1 MKNISRLLDLIETLR
16 GENGCPW
23 DKKQTPA
30 SIARHLSEEVYE
42 LMDALESDDDDHVCD
57 ELGDVLFL
65 TLFVA
70 SFYKEAGSFDIEDA
84 AAASVAKMTR
94 RHPHIFGDVT
104 LETPEQVLKQWAKI
118 KQTEKKPGETDY
130 IADSVAMSMPS
141 LARAHRLSERVG
153 AAGFDWDDISGPME
167 KVKEE
172 WGEFCAE
179 LITNPSEQNAEE
191 NAEQNAEGGADGNT
205 DGGKTRIEKAREKA
219 KEKATLEFGDILFS
233 LVNVARFA
241 KIDPEAALAAS
252 NRKFSRRFTFME
264 KSFLKTGEKI
274 QTVSKRRLHERW
286 EEAKEND

>member
-84 AAASVAKMTR
+84 AASSLAKMTR

-104 LETPEQVLKQWAKI
+104 LSNPEQVLKQWAKI
-118 KQTEKKPGETDY
+118 KQKEKKPGETDY
-130 IADSVAMSMPS
+130 IADSVATSMPS
-141 LARAHRLSERVG
+141 LARAHRLSERVA

-179 LITNPSEQNAEE
+179 LVKNPSEQNAEGR
-191 NAEQNAEGGADGNT
+191 AEG
-205 DGGKTRIEKAREKA
+205 EKARIENTM
-219 KEKATLEFGDILFS
+219 EKATLEFGDILFS

-241 KIDPEAALAAS
+241 KIDPEAALASS

>member
-84 AAASVAKMTR
+84 AASSLAKMTR

-104 LETPEQVLKQWAKI
+104 LSNPEQVLKQWAKI
-118 KQTEKKPGETDY
+118 KQKEKKPGETDC
-130 IADSVAMSMPS
+130 IADSVATSMPS
-141 LARAHRLSERVG
+141 LARAHRLSERVA

-179 LITNPSEQNAEE
+179 LVKNPSEQNAEGR
-191 NAEQNAEGGADGNT
+191 AEG
-205 DGGKTRIEKAREKA
+205 EKARIENTM
-219 KEKATLEFGDILFS
+219 EKATLEFGDILFS

>member
-84 AAASVAKMTR
+84 AASSLAKMTR

-104 LETPEQVLKQWAKI
+104 LSTPEQVLKQWAKI
-118 KQTEKKPGETDY
+118 KQKEKKPGETDY
-130 IADSVAMSMPS
+130 IADSVATSMPS
-141 LARAHRLSERVG
+141 LARAHRLSERVA

-179 LITNPSEQNAEE
+179 LVKNPSEQNAEGR
-191 NAEQNAEGGADGNT
+191 AEG
-205 DGGKTRIEKAREKA
+205 EKARIENTM
-219 KEKATLEFGDILFS
+219 EKATLEFGDILFS

>member
-84 AAASVAKMTR
+84 AASSLAKMTR
-94 RHPHIFGDVT
+94 RHPHIFGDVA
-104 LETPEQVLKQWAKI
+104 LSTPEQVLKQWAKI
-118 KQTEKKPGETDY
+118 KQKEKKPGETDY
-130 IADSVAMSMPS
+130 IADSVATSMPS
-141 LARAHRLSERVG
+141 LARAHRLSERVA

-179 LITNPSEQNAEE
+179 LMKNPSEQNAEGR
-191 NAEQNAEGGADGNT
+191 AEG
-205 DGGKTRIEKAREKA
+205 EKARIENTM
-219 KEKATLEFGDILFS
+219 EKATLEFGDILFS